1 MDQFPQGGPILP
13 DPGSLPQGTG
23 GAGGPFAVNGQLPIG
38 YFKTLDILA
47 RSVFQADTPSWQGP
61 GYNSRPIVATAVR
74 TLTLTNTWIDVLTYK
89 VPDRHVTVLTS
100 YCATIAG
107 DMTLIPVQF
116 RLKRLRQSGTGDF
129 AVNLAP
135 GTGIDRFKIDGTTF
149 PAIPQPIQIISDQD
163 NPVIIQA
170 RYPAGASVRVICG
183 LFGSY
188 YKTNELVGRGPRAG
202 GGDW

>member
-13 DPGSLPQGTG
+13 DPASLPQGTS
-23 GAGGPFAVNGQLPIG
+23 GAGGPFAVNGQLSPT
-38 YFKTLDILA
+38 YLKVMDIL
-47 RSVFQADTPSWQGP
+47 SKCVFQADQPAWQNPS
-61 GYNSRPIVATAVR
+61 YNSRPFVATAVR
-74 TLTLTNTWIDVLTYK
+74 TLALTNTWVDVLTYT
-89 VPDRHVTVLTS
+89 VPDRHITVLTK

-107 DMTLIPVQF
+107 DMTTTPVQF
-116 RLKRLRQSGTGDF
+116 RLKRLRQSGSGDF

-135 GTGIDRFKIDGTTF
+135 GTGIDRFKIDGTTY
-149 PAIPQPIQIISDQD
+149 PAIPQPIQVISDQD

-183 LFGSY
+183 LFGTY
-188 YKTNELVGRGPRAG
+188 YKTNELVGRGPKAG